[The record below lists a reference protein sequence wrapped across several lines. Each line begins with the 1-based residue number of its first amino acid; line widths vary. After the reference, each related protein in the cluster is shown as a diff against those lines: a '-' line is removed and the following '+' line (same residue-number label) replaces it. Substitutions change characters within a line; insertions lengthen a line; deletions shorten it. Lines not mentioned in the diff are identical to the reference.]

1 MRASCHIRA
10 EALVIVALFVALGA
24 AGAGRAVAQESA
36 PDPALRDYLS
46 GNGLLNRGLYELA
59 AEEYRKFLTEHG
71 NHEKAPMARYGLGV
85 SLFRLKRYDD
95 AVQQLGPL
103 RSVKGFT
110 YGAEV
115 GTIVGQCYMALQRY
129 EPAAEA
135 FESTVTRYGT
145 HDLADDAA
153 AGAAEALY
161 LAGKF
166 EESVARC
173 QIVVSRWPTSPL
185 RERTEFF
192 WGLGQMA
199 TGQYAQAAD
208 RFESIADGN
217 AKGPF
222 APRAALLA
230 AQCRHQA
237 GDLDRAAERYQRV
250 IKQKASEYT
259 AEALHG
265 LALLLQQQGNPK
277 EAGGYLDRLLRDFG
291 DSPLAASAQLQR
303 GRAWFDLGNYDK
315 AYESFSSLKGDD
327 PALADDAAYWMAK
340 CKLRSGDYQDA
351 AKRLKQ
357 AINKHG
363 DSELLAEMMYDRSV
377 ALVRAED
384 HEAAVLALTEF
395 RAKYPQHA
403 MAADALHLLAAGEH
417 QREHYDDS
425 LKYCRLFLKDYPAHT
440 LAPAVA
446 FLMGENDFLSA
457 RYEPAVET
465 YQRFLSVFPQDP
477 LVEKV
482 KFRLGTSL
490 YRLGRYDEATPL
502 LANLDDKGEKD
513 GVFRT
518 GVLTVGDIH
527 FQRGEWK
534 QAEEELSKY
543 LAKGLDAPSADDAL
557 LKRGL
562 ARQRQER
569 YDEALRDYETLL
581 KRFDKSA
588 HRSQAIFESGQC
600 LVALDRLDDAAKAF
614 DQLLSEDK
622 DSRFG
627 PHALN
632 HLAAIAMKRGDFEE
646 SAKRFSQVSRAS
658 EDEGLKGEAL
668 YQKGQAQMAAEDYRS
683 AEKTFVQ
690 YLDQYG
696 SGSRAA
702 MSAANLAIAQSRQ
715 DRCEDALVTINRVES
730 AFDNQ
735 LQPDVL
741 AAVGYEKAWCLKSL
755 GRVDDASKA
764 YRELLTISE
773 TGKPNVHA
781 MLELAELEAAQKN
794 YEKAVEVL
802 DQVWQYMQS
811 KEVEVPA
818 DVREL
823 ASYRLGVSL
832 FELEKFDR
840 AAAVLND
847 FAQSYPKSE
856 LVASASFFCGESW
869 FKAGHFDKATQHL
882 TLVAERF
889 PQDGAFGPA
898 LLRLG
903 ECLATLQRWQKSEQV
918 FSTYLDRFAEGEH
931 WYQARFGVGWARENQ
946 SRYQEAIKAYVAVVE
961 RHQGP
966 TAARAQFQIGQCL
979 FAEKK
984 YDEAVREL
992 LKVDILY
999 GYPEWSA
1006 AALYEAGRCFEKLNQ
1021 PEKAREQF
1029 SAVAEKYQKTQWADL
1044 ASKRLAA
1051 ATNAAPVP
1059 GRQ

>member
-1 MRASCHIRA
+1 MRASNHAR
-10 EALVIVALFVALGA
+10 LVPLFVGVISVSAALPA
-24 AGAGRAVAQESA
+24 RAQQPSTDNS
-36 PDPALRDYLS
+36 DPSLRDYLS

-59 AEEYRKFLTEHG
+59 AEEYRKFLSEHG

-85 SLFRLKRYDD
+85 ALFRLKRYDD
-95 AVQQLGPL
+95 AVQQLAPL
-103 RSVKGFT
+103 RGVKGFT

-115 GTIVGQCYMALQRY
+115 GTIVGQCHMAMQRY

-173 QIVVSRWPTSPL
+173 QIVVSRWPASPL

-199 TGQYAQAAD
+199 TGHYAQAAD
-208 RFESIADGN
+208 RFEAIADGG
-217 AKGPF
+217 AAGPF

-237 GDLDRAAERYQRV
+237 GDLEKAADRYQRV
-250 IKQKASEYT
+250 IQQKASQYV

-265 LALLLQQQGNPK
+265 LALLLQQQGKPK
-277 EAGGYLDRLLRDFG
+277 EAGGFLDRLLRDYG
-291 DSPLAASAQLQR
+291 DSMLVPSAHLQR
-303 GRAWFDLGNYDK
+303 GRAWFDLGNYDR
-315 AYESFSSLKGDD
+315 AFESFAAIKGDD
-327 PALADDAAYWMAK
+327 PALQDDAAYWMAK
-340 CKLRSGDYQDA
+340 CKLRAGDYQEA

-357 AINKHG
+357 AINRHG
-363 DSELLAEMMYDRSV
+363 DSELLAEMMYDRAV
-377 ALVRAED
+377 ALVRMED
-384 HEAAVLALTEF
+384 HDAAVQALTEF

-446 FLMGENDFLSA
+446 FLMGENDFLSG

-477 LVEKV
+477 LIDKV
-482 KFRLGTSL
+482 RFRLGTSH

-502 LANLDDKGEKD
+502 LAGLDDRGDRE

-543 LAKGLDAPSADDAL
+543 LAAGLDAPSADDAL

-569 YDEALRDYETLL
+569 YEEALRDYDALL

-588 HRSQAIFESGQC
+588 HRAQAVFERGQC
-600 LVALDRLDDAAKAF
+600 LVAMDRLDDAVAAF
-614 DQLLSEDK
+614 DQLLSEDR
-622 DSRFG
+622 DSRFA

-646 SAKRFSQVSRAS
+646 SARRFSQVSRTAD
-658 EDEGLKGEAL
+658 DEALKGEAL
-668 YQKGQAQMAAEDYRS
+668 YQKGQAQMAAGDYRA
-683 AEKTFVQ
+683 AEKTFAQ
-690 YLDQYG
+690 YVDQFS
-696 SGSRAA
+696 SGARAA
-702 MSAANLAIAQSRQ
+702 PAAANLAIAQSRL
-715 DRCEDALVTINRVES
+715 DRCEDALSAISRVEG
-730 AFDNQ
+730 AFRAQ
-735 LQPDVL
+735 LTPDVL
-741 AAVGYEKAWCLKSL
+741 AAVGYEKAWCLRSL
-755 GRVDDASKA
+755 GRTEDAARA
-764 YRELLTISE
+764 YRDLLAQSE
-773 TGKPNVHA
+773 AGTPNVHA
-781 MLELAELEAAQKN
+781 MLELAELEAGRKH
-794 YEKAVEVL
+794 YEQAVEVL
-802 DQVWQYMQS
+802 DRIWQYGQS
-811 KEVEVPA
+811 QEVEVPA
-818 DVREL
+818 DVREM
-823 ASYRLGVSL
+823 ATYRLGVSL

-847 FAQSYPKSE
+847 FARDYPKSD
-856 LVASASFFCGESW
+856 LVASAAFFCGESW
-869 FKAGHFDKATQHL
+869 FKSGHHDKAAQHL
-882 TLVAERF
+882 TLVMDRF
-889 PQDGAFGPA
+889 PQDAAFGPA

-903 ECLATLQRWQKSEQV
+903 ECLATLQRWPKSEQV
-918 FSTYLDRFAEGEH
+918 FSAYLDRFADGEH

-946 SRYQEAIKAYVAVVE
+946 GRYQEAIEAYSAVVQ

-966 TAARAQFQIGQCL
+966 TAARSQFQIGECL
-979 FAEKK
+979 FAQKK
-984 YDEAVREL
+984 YEEAVREL

-1021 PEKAREQF
+1021 PDKAREQF
-1029 SAVAEKYQKTQWADL
+1029 SAVAEKYQKTQWADM

-1051 ATNAAPVP
+1051 ATSAAPVP